1 MADLKSFL
9 ITLKIW
15 VQIASQIMISM
26 VIRGEIMLIVCKLH
40 NINCV
45 ELVWGHICSFN
56 MKNFKT
62 VQKSFWNLDSST
74 CNADLKH
81 RLHAYKMDMKMYVQV
96 DMNSKEKVE
105 KNSSEKSPF
114 SAMGTVFFL
123 MPLQL

>member
-1 MADLKSFL
+1 
-9 ITLKIW
+9 
-15 VQIASQIMISM
+15 
-26 VIRGEIMLIVCKLH
+26 MLIVCKLH